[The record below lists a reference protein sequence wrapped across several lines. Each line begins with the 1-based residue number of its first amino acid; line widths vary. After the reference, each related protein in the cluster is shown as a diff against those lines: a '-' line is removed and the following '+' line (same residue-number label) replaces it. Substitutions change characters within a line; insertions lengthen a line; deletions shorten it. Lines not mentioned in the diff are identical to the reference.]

1 MIFLKIIL
9 YSVIAMC
16 FLIVMTGCVKAILI
30 ELRKNMMLELMQNV
44 DIDELIE
51 AIEDFKGMEGGEGNE
66 RR

>member
-51 AIEDFKGMEGGEGNE
+51 AVEDFKDMEVGEGNE

>member
-51 AIEDFKGMEGGEGNE
+51 AVEDFKGMEGGEGNE

>member
-16 FLIVMTGCVKAILI
+16 FLMVMTGCVKAILI

-51 AIEDFKGMEGGEGNE
+51 VVEDFKNMEGGEGNE

>member
-44 DIDELIE
+44 DIDELIK
-51 AIEDFKGMEGGEGNE
+51 AVEDFKDMEGGEGNE

>member
-51 AIEDFKGMEGGEGNE
+51 AVEDFKDMEGGEGNE